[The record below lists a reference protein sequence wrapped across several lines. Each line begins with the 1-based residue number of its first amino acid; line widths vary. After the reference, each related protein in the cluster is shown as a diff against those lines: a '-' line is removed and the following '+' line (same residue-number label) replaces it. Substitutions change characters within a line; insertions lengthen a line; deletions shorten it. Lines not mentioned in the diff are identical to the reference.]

1 MGSEKRAK
9 GEEDEGEIPVLTVL
23 KNNTILKNIF
33 IVNKP
38 PEEPEKASRG
48 EHVDVLLVGRHPDCD
63 LMLTHPSIS
72 RFHLQIR
79 SKPSTRAFSVVDLS
93 SVHGTWVSGK
103 RIEPMVS
110 VEMREG
116 DVLRIGVSS
125 RVYRLHWIPISRA
138 YDLENPF
145 VAQLDVLAEEEEGEE
160 EEEEEEEEKMQKLN
174 GYPAEME
181 VDSIVE
187 DISSLFPDENVKLIV
202 EVDSIVEDIS
212 SLFLDENVKL
222 TVEEEIHLAP
232 WMLEEKKSPSQE
244 EAIGTQISDGEKNL
258 GDSVSQVLSPPY
270 VESLVQG
277 HDILTEKLSETL
289 CLPAVE
295 AVLETKMLHYHTP
308 HDTLSSSL
316 PPGHENSFEKLHF
329 NLPKETECEYECTDR
344 DDEGVVDAFP
354 VPAPLDEK
362 SLAEDDFTAGG
373 GNMDSVDMLPPVKE
387 AVLGTLDEQIK
398 IVDIVAIDSSSD
410 IDKQDMYRSQS
421 QLGKDKFCHDRRHS
435 LNEITQDV
443 RNKCTGIISSPTSR
457 QIESVNLSM
466 TQELVFNIMNKDQ
479 TMQSDM
485 EILESCVKAVEKTS
499 TNHNIWSRRGKA
511 NRAPQVRTSKST
523 VKNVANVDA
532 EVAMSKE
539 KDIRNRTVA
548 KNLFSVQDGEVEE
561 EEIFTPD
568 KENFSPNTLQKRLLK
583 EDKVEEIKHSRSQ
596 RSRSLSKHRNES
608 TALRKMN
615 QKDIIN
621 KTISKDL
628 FSVSDGEKE
637 EEFFALDKE
646 NISPNTLQ
654 LRLLKKKGKVEEIN
668 RSKSERSPLS
678 KGGIFNLYPNERTG
692 KNTTISDFISDL
704 NGEEEEEEI
713 ITPNKENI
721 GPNTLQ
727 LHLLKNMGKVE
738 EVKCFKCQKS
748 PLSKGTF
755 NPDVYPNESIGPA
768 YGNLN
773 QNDII
778 NSSISDD
785 LISDLDGEEEE
796 EEIFTPNKENF
807 SPNTLQ
813 LSLLKNKSKVEEI
826 ECFKSQKSPLSKGTC
841 NPDMY
846 QNESILNQND
856 TINSSI
862 SKGHFSDLAWEEEDE
877 EVFTPDKENFSPN
890 ALKLRLLKKKDKVAE
905 IKHSKS
911 PWKENQKLQRKPF
924 CSQIN
929 LAQEQHLVT
938 SEDRVQ
944 RVPFQSLNSSADKGK
959 SNTFSPVSSAK
970 SFHFSNCGQIL
981 DQHINHPSDISGLPK
996 KSSWDMIVDTTSLVN
1011 KESRKALQ
1019 LLQGLKGTRLIIPRL
1034 VIRELDRM
1042 MRQFK
1047 IFRRT
1052 SEASL
1057 ALEWIEECM
1066 VKTNWWIKIQSSA
1079 DEGRLIAPTPPA
1091 SPQSQ
1096 FSEDSVISPSYQ
1108 KCMEIASPTLEDHIL
1123 DFALLYRRNQNDGQV
1138 VLLSED
1144 IPLKIKCMAEGLLC
1158 EAVQEFR
1165 ESLVNPFSERFL
1177 WTNSSPRG
1185 QTWSCK
1191 DDVVL
1196 RERYYRAPLCKS
1208 SKTTA
1213 SGLKLI
1219 LLHNSKYGL

>member
-1 MGSEKRAK
+1 
-9 GEEDEGEIPVLTVL
+9 
-23 KNNTILKNIF
+23 
-33 IVNKP
+33 
-38 PEEPEKASRG
+38 
-48 EHVDVLLVGRHPDCD
+48 
-63 LMLTHPSIS
+63 
-72 RFHLQIR
+72 
-79 SKPSTRAFSVVDLS
+79 
-93 SVHGTWVSGK
+93 
-103 RIEPMVS
+103 
-110 VEMREG
+110 
-116 DVLRIGVSS
+116 
-125 RVYRLHWIPISRA
+125 
-138 YDLENPF
+138 
-145 VAQLDVLAEEEEGEE
+145 
-160 EEEEEEEEKMQKLN
+160 
-174 GYPAEME
+174 ME
-181 VDSIVE
+181 VDSVVE
-187 DISSLFPDENVKLIV
+187 DISSLFPDENVKLTV
-202 EVDSIVEDIS
+202 EVDSIFEDIS

-222 TVEEEIHLAP
+222 TVEEGIHLAP

-277 HDILTEKLSETL
+277 HGILTENLSETL

-308 HDTLSSSL
+308 HDTLSFPL
-316 PPGHENSFEKLHF
+316 RPGHENLFEKLNF
-329 NLPKETECEYECTDR
+329 NLSKETECEYECTER

-362 SLAEDDFTAGG
+362 SLAEDVILPKESESQCALRDYRSRSDDFTAGG
-373 GNMDSVDMLPPVKE
+373 GNMDYVDMLPPVKE
-387 AVLGTLDEQIK
+387 AVLGTLVEQIK
-398 IVDIVAIDSSSD
+398 IVDIDAIDSSSD
-410 IDKQDMYRSQS
+410 IDKQDMYGSQS
-421 QLGKDKFCHDRRHS
+421 QLGKDKICHDRRHS

-479 TMQSDM
+479 TLQSDM
-485 EILESCVKAVEKTS
+485 EILESCVKALEKTS

-511 NRAPQVRTSKST
+511 NRAPQVRTRKST
-523 VKNVANVDA
+523 VKNAAKVDA

-583 EDKVEEIKHSRSQ
+583 KDKVEEIKHSRSQ
-596 RSRSLSKHRNES
+596 SSRSLSKHQSES
-608 TALRKMN
+608 TVLRKMN

-637 EEFFALDKE
+637 EEFFAPDKE

-654 LRLLKKKGKVEEIN
+654 VRLLKKKGKVEEIK
-668 RSKSERSPLS
+668 RSKSKRSPLS

-692 KNTTISDFISDL
+692 KNTTISDDFISDL

-713 ITPNKENI
+713 
-721 GPNTLQ
+721 
-727 LHLLKNMGKVE
+727 V
-738 EVKCFKCQKS
+738 
-748 PLSKGTF
+748 
-755 NPDVYPNESIGPA
+755 
-768 YGNLN
+768 
-773 QNDII
+773 
-778 NSSISDD
+778 
-785 LISDLDGEEEE
+785 
-796 EEIFTPNKENF
+796 TPNKENF

-813 LSLLKNKSKVEEI
+813 LHLLKNKGKVEEVK
-826 ECFKSQKSPLSKGTC
+826 CFKCQKSPLSKGTC

-929 LAQEQHLVT
+929 LAQEQHLVS

-944 RVPFQSLNSSADKGK
+944 RVPFQSLNSSSDKGK

-970 SFHFSNCGQIL
+970 SFLFSNCGQIL
-981 DQHINHPSDISGLPK
+981 VSFHRKYHAFMFALNDSYVYICFNLQDISGVPK

-1034 VIRELDRM
+1034 GNV
-1042 MRQFK
+1042 
-1047 IFRRT
+1047 
-1052 SEASL
+1052 S
-1057 ALEWIEECM
+1057 
-1066 VKTNWWIKIQSSA
+1066 
-1079 DEGRLIAPTPPA
+1079 
-1091 SPQSQ
+1091 
-1096 FSEDSVISPSYQ
+1096 
-1108 KCMEIASPTLEDHIL
+1108 
-1123 DFALLYRRNQNDGQV
+1123 
-1138 VLLSED
+1138 
-1144 IPLKIKCMAEGLLC
+1144 
-1158 EAVQEFR
+1158 
-1165 ESLVNPFSERFL
+1165 
-1177 WTNSSPRG
+1177 
-1185 QTWSCK
+1185 
-1191 DDVVL
+1191 
-1196 RERYYRAPLCKS
+1196 
-1208 SKTTA
+1208 
-1213 SGLKLI
+1213 
-1219 LLHNSKYGL
+1219 